1 MDLKEI
7 IRDVDG
13 FYSLIDFVS
22 EEGNWTKEKRIGI
35 LNGIRKVKYAIIGF
49 EEEGGIDVIE
59 ERITKSV
66 WRELHDVIPLVNY
79 IIIGKEDTFRA
90 LSIKAAENEANSN
103 DLYCSAFESNMDM
116 ELIFRLFNT
125 IMDDLT
131 KFSSKNEYLLE
142 VTGSFQSN
150 FEEDILSENLFF
162 HLLMKCKLDF
172 IDNNFDAY
180 LGVLRTRSPWVGSP
194 DHVLLQKVGELYV
207 KGLLSERIIQ
217 PIPFLLLGNAHFVLG
232 KETSNTYCVEFLN
245 LLNRKLALIQKD
257 KIVIPENIMDH
268 RINTT
273 ILREDIEAHFIRLY
287 KFLKAKGEKVTEKEF
302 ELLMGSNFHC
312 FDREVLPRKLN
323 ITKYKG
329 IITRFVYDLMG
340 MESVHPN
347 GINDRYAK
355 FLIDNFEQFSDKSIE
370 QIKNNFSAIP
380 NNYPF

>member
-49 EEEGGIDVIE
+49 EEEGGIDVTE

-79 IIIGKEDTFRA
+79 IVFGQEDTFRA

-162 HLLMKCKLDF
+162 
-172 IDNNFDAY
+172 
-180 LGVLRTRSPWVGSP
+180 
-194 DHVLLQKVGELYV
+194 Q
-207 KGLLSERIIQ
+207 
-217 PIPFLLLGNAHFVLG
+217 
-232 KETSNTYCVEFLN
+232 
-245 LLNRKLALIQKD
+245 
-257 KIVIPENIMDH
+257 
-268 RINTT
+268 
-273 ILREDIEAHFIRLY
+273 
-287 KFLKAKGEKVTEKEF
+287 
-302 ELLMGSNFHC
+302 
-312 FDREVLPRKLN
+312 
-323 ITKYKG
+323 
-329 IITRFVYDLMG
+329 
-340 MESVHPN
+340 
-347 GINDRYAK
+347 
-355 FLIDNFEQFSDKSIE
+355 
-370 QIKNNFSAIP
+370 
-380 NNYPF
+380 